1 MTSASPTVFFVGAGV
16 SFEQPSRVPMAI
28 PVVEAL
34 VRTIAPS
41 AQIAAELM
49 PFLRAGRAGEF
60 HASDYL
66 RFEVLLE
73 VLHDFVDPDLHVLG
87 FIERFGNFN
96 PLHQILAARALAGD
110 SLVTTNFDALIE
122 RAVLALGGK
131 PITLCA
137 YEDFSATAP
146 TLPSGHT
153 PIFKLHGSLKRFE
166 GASITATPETLGAT
180 IAAIAKGTDGRRL
193 PEPKRSFFQNLVRGQ
208 AMLVA
213 GYSGSDDL
221 DIVPTFEELEPASI
235 LWLHHD
241 DACDPPENVTAAE
254 QARVGGLSDQQR
266 SARDRMF
273 HRYFSERPGVLTLL
287 RTNTL
292 RYFIRHFGAPAARP
306 APTSAPSWKW
316 LTRFFSLWRRRF
328 FADRCDRYAVIGEI
342 WFRLSRMQRANALFK
357 RAYGHLDRVNPP
369 PSAAQIIITAAR
381 TREGVGDYRGASRLL
396 QEVEKLG
403 LSKIGRS
410 DLARYWHERGY
421 VEYQL
426 RRLDFALRCFGRALK
441 IALREP
447 GQEDRMAYC
456 YQDSGIVH
464 QDLGRLAKADRRFAR
479 AAAVDETSGNL
490 RHAAW
495 ARYQRGICRYYMA
508 DMKEA
513 REQLNLAHEIAARLA
528 DLNHMGNVEHG
539 LALVEFFG
547 GQLASSIR
555 RCRRSM
561 HYTRA
566 TGQAA
571 FVGMDWQQVGLCFRE
586 ANKLSAARRC
596 FDRAMKSYRD
606 AQDTATPAELMAL
619 VALLELDDGKLDAAR
634 SSARRALRLAR
645 QSQMPEFQIRAE
657 FTVGLVKWRDAK
669 SEESLRAMATAIEA
683 AERVQLR
690 VLTLDFI
697 YEVLRVGIRSLPI
710 PRWTDHLRWTA
721 KTYEAL
727 GNTKRRAA
735 MPR

>member
-1 MTSASPTVFFVGAGV
+1 MTSAAPTVFFVGAGV

-41 AQIAAELM
+41 TKLAAELM
-49 PFLRAGRAGEF
+49 PFLHAGRAGEL

-73 VLHDFVDPDLHVLG
+73 IVHDFVDPDLQVLG
-87 FIERFGNFN
+87 FIESFASFN
-96 PLHQILAARALAGD
+96 PLHEILAARALAGD
-110 SLVTTNFDALIE
+110 SVVTTNFDALIE
-122 RAVLALGGK
+122 RAVIALGAE
-131 PITLCA
+131 PITICA
-137 YEDFSATAP
+137 DADFSATPP
-146 TLPSGHT
+146 TFPSCQT
-153 PIFKLHGSLKRFE
+153 PIFKLHGSLKRYE

-221 DIVPTFEELEPASI
+221 DIAPTFEELEPASI

-241 DACDPPENVTAAE
+241 DACHLPEDMTAAE
-254 QARVGGLSDQQR
+254 QARVSALSDQQR

-273 HRYFSERPGVLTLL
+273 HHYFCKRPGVLTIL

-292 RYFIRHFGAPAARP
+292 RYFTRRFGAPAVRA
-306 APTSAPSWKW
+306 ATSSPPSWKW
-316 LTRFFSLWRRRF
+316 LTRFFSVWRRRY

-342 WFRLSRMQRANALFK
+342 WFRLSRMQKANALFK

-369 PSAAQIIITAAR
+369 PTAAQIIITAAR
-381 TREGVGDYRGASRLL
+381 TREGVGDYRGASQLL

-403 LSKIGRS
+403 LPKLGRS

-426 RRLDFALRCFGRALK
+426 RHLDSALRCFGKALK
-441 IALREP
+441 IALRET
-447 GQEDRMAYC
+447 GQEDRIAYC

-464 QDLGRLAKADRRFAR
+464 QDLGHLAKADRRFAR

-513 REQLNLAHEIAARLA
+513 REQLNIAHEIASRLA

-539 LALVEFFG
+539 LALVEFFE

-586 ANKLSAARRC
+586 TNKLAAARRC
-596 FDRAMKSYRD
+596 FDRASQSYRK
-606 AQDTATPAELMAL
+606 AQDTATPAELTAL
-619 VALLELDDGKLDAAR
+619 MALLELDYGKLDAAR
-634 SSARRALRLAR
+634 SSARRAVRLAK

-657 FTVGLVKWRDAK
+657 FTVGLVKWRDTK

-697 YEVLRVGIRSLPI
+697 YEALRAGIRSLPI
-710 PRWTDHLRWTA
+710 PRWADHLRWTA

-727 GNTKRRAA
+727 GNTKRLAA